1 MPTSTAIVP
10 NSRLLHLC
18 CVTALIV
25 CVAGCEKQE
34 EVTKI
39 TVPTH
44 ESIQT
49 PEHQRFLARR
59 KYRPER
65 ILAAIVP
72 NNQSLWFFKIQ
83 GAPNDVESN
92 AADFRSLLTSLK
104 FKGELPRWTLP
115 SGWREL
121 PGDQN
126 RYKTLAT
133 ASVPPLGV
141 SVTVLP
147 AGKNPTDG
155 LRDNI
160 NRWRGQIEL
169 PMIQAED
176 LPAYSETLTSGGIS
190 ITLMDATGRSRPD
203 PDETSEIDYEAP
215 AEWTKVAPKPFTI
228 AVFEAREGTGEDA
241 KKATISLSRAG
252 GSKLENVN
260 RWRGQMGLGPLAK
273 GDVESAL
280 QKITIGSRTGELI
293 ELKTDGRTML
303 GLMLEDN
310 DQTVFVK
317 LDGHPDL
324 AVRERERF
332 EKFAKSLQF

>member
-1 MPTSTAIVP
+1 MPTSTATVP
-10 NSRLLHLC
+10 IFRFVPLC
-18 CVTALIV
+18 WVTVVTL
-25 CVAGCEKQE
+25 CLTGCESKE

-49 PEHQRFLARR
+49 PEHLRFLARR
-59 KYRPER
+59 KHRPER
-65 ILAAIVP
+65 ILAALVP
-72 NNQSLWFFKIQ
+72 NDKSLWFFKLQ
-83 GAPNDVESN
+83 GAPNDVESS
-92 AADFRSLLTSLK
+92 AAGFRSLLKSLK
-104 FKGELPRWTLP
+104 FKGELPRWSLP
-115 SGWREL
+115 AGWREL

-133 ASVPPLGV
+133 SGTPPMGV

-147 AGKNPTDG
+147 AGKNLTDG
-155 LRDNI
+155 IRDNI

-169 PMIQAED
+169 PMIQSDD
-176 LPAYSETLTSGGIS
+176 LPAYTETLSSGEIS
-190 ITLMDATGRSRPD
+190 ITLMDATGKSRPD
-203 PDETSEIDYEAP
+203 AEEASEIDYDAP
-215 AEWTKVAPKPFTI
+215 SEWTKVAPKPFTI
-228 AVFEAREGTGEDA
+228 AVFEAREGTGDNA

-273 GDVESAL
+273 DDVEAAL
-280 QKITIGSRTGELI
+280 QKITVGSRTGELI

-303 GLMLEDN
+303 GLMLQD
-310 DQTVFVK
+310 DQQTVFVK
-317 LDGHPDL
+317 LDGDPDL
-324 AVRERERF
+324 AIRERERF